1 MMTNAMTVMTST
13 AEDIE
18 KENSTITF
26 RYTRYC
32 AGRWGPHAAD
42 TIQVGLYWTRQYYY
56 PLSLA
61 KKVAILCWRSPSPK
75 RTFFVRSIICPN
87 AIISFH
93 FQILIRIRALNGRF
107 HWIQPDARFGFG
119 NIQAYAAATR

>member
-1 MMTNAMTVMTST
+1 MTNEMTVMTST

-26 RYTRYC
+26 RHTRYC
-32 AGRWGPHAAD
+32 TGRWGPHAAD
-42 TIQVGLYWTRQYYY
+42 TIQVGLMDQAVLLPAVT
-56 PLSLA
+56 
-61 KKVAILCWRSPSPK
+61 RSPVLAVAFTEK
-75 RTFFVRSIICPN
+75 EIFFVRSIICPN
-87 AIISFH
+87 AFTSFH
-93 FQILIRIRALNGRF
+93 FQIRIRIRALNGRF

>member
-26 RYTRYC
+26 RHIRYC
-32 AGRWGPHAAD
+32 TGRWGPHAAD
-42 TIQVGLYWTRQYYY
+42 TIQVGLMDQAVLLPAVTR
-56 PLSLA
+56 

-87 AIISFH
+87 AFISFH